1 MTIIILQKAL
11 AAKQIVI
18 ASGGGVAIGGDA
30 QGSIIITGDNTKF
43 TLTAKALKLLMLK
56 RALYIPYPRNMNFT
70 GRESLLTNMRSALD
84 SGSNVALTH
93 VKALTGLG
101 GIGKTQLALEYSYRY
116 QDNYDIVWWLRSE
129 LPSSLLYDYARMAWS
144 LELAGVDIRDMML
157 LAEKV
162 KVFLETHNRWLLV
175 FDNAQDAQ
183 GLKPYLPNC
192 RGGHVI
198 ITSRNPSWGNLARP
212 MAVSKFERSESVEF
226 LLKRTGQ
233 EDRKAADDLADAL
246 GDLPLALEQAGAYME
261 AKAKPLEKY
270 MKSFQERRL
279 EVLAKSKPSDYP
291 DTVATTW
298 DISFQAVGKDYPVA
312 RELLQFFSYLAP
324 DDIPLSYLIKDSEH
338 LPDNVTSVLTDEDG
352 RDEAM
357 AALRRYSLVN
367 ISDDKISVHRLV
379 QAVTRDDM
387 TLQKQKGWAGS
398 AVKLLYD
405 VFPKDHIDNV
415 QVWAECSI
423 LLPHALASAEHAEQ
437 LGVEPEA
444 TGRLL
449 NESGLYLQTLGE
461 FGAARSALERALKID
476 ERVYGPDH
484 PDVATRV
491 NNLGSVLRNLGDFQE
506 ARKCFERALKIDE
519 QVCGSDHPQVAID
532 INNLGAVLRDLG
544 DFQEAR
550 KCVERALKI
559 DEQVYG
565 SDHPT
570 VARYVNNLGN
580 VLRDLGD
587 FQEARKCFER
597 ALKIDEQVY
606 GSDHPMVAID
616 VNNLGAVL
624 RDLHDL
630 QEARKCYDRAL
641 KILRKKLGEDHP
653 TTKIVANNLR
663 SIGQG

>member
-1 MTIIILQKAL
+1 MPGFKDLLRLFMGASAEDKAKPQEQISSSFADKTSEGGMASGSIKPLPEDLLPDLHVPLRRLAEGTFSSDDIIILQKAL

-30 QGSIIITGDNTKF
+30 PGSIIITGDNTKF
-43 TLTAKALKLLMLK
+43 TLTAKALKLLMPK
-56 RALYIPYPRNMNFT
+56 KAYNIPYPRNINFT
-70 GRESLLTNMRSALD
+70 GRESLLTDMRSALD

-116 QDNYDIVWWLRSE
+116 QDDYDIVWWLRSE

-144 LELAGVDIRDMML
+144 LELAGEDIRDLIL

-183 GLKPYLPNC
+183 DLKPYLPNC

-233 EDRKAADDLADAL
+233 VDRKAADDLADAL

-261 AKAKPLEKY
+261 TKAKPLDKY
-270 MKSFQERRL
+270 LKSFQERRL
-279 EVLAKSKPSDYP
+279 GVLAKSRPSDYP

-324 DDIPLSYLIKDSEH
+324 DDIPLSYLIKDSGH
-338 LPDNVTSVLTDEDG
+338 LPDNVAYILIDEDG
-352 RDEAM
+352 RDESM
-357 AALRRYSLVN
+357 AALRRYSLVS

-398 AVKLLYD
+398 AVKLLDD
-405 VFPKDHIDNV
+405 VFPKDHVDNV

-423 LLPHALASAEHAEQ
+423 LLPHALAAAEHAEQ
-437 LGVEPEA
+437 LGMEPKA

-449 NESGLYLQTLGE
+449 NESGLYLRTLGE

-476 ERVYGPDH
+476 EKVYGPDH
-484 PDVATRV
+484 PNVARDV
-491 NNLGSVLRNLGDFQE
+491 NNLGSVLKDLGDLQE
-506 ARKCFERALKIDE
+506 AKKCYERALKIFRE
-519 QVCGSDHPQVAID
+519 
-532 INNLGAVLRDLG
+532 
-544 DFQEAR
+544 
-550 KCVERALKI
+550 
-559 DEQVYG
+559 
-565 SDHPT
+565 
-570 VARYVNNLGN
+570 
-580 VLRDLGD
+580 
-587 FQEARKCFER
+587 
-597 ALKIDEQVY
+597 
-606 GSDHPMVAID
+606 
-616 VNNLGAVL
+616 
-624 RDLHDL
+624 
-630 QEARKCYDRAL
+630 
-641 KILRKKLGEDHP
+641 KLGKNHP
-653 TTKIVANNLR
+653 NTKVVANNLNSVIR
-663 SIGQG
+663 G